1 MKCSRLPNMNRSR
14 RNRGKAMK
22 MKMKMKMAAES
33 KRRNQ
38 EPCEAMPRAPYLT
51 QHLIV
56 EILSKLPVK
65 ALLRFKCVSKRW
77 RSLISDPHFIKAHL
91 NQSLTTNS
99 NIQTQRILVAT
110 PFCPLRV
117 YTVSIGGSSDND
129 DDIDVAV
136 SKIDFLFKNINNP
149 STHHAWEIIGSCHG
163 LICMVNEFGLICVF
177 NPSTRESKL
186 IRDCGDHPR
195 GGVVGFAYDHCSD
208 DYKLLKI
215 SRCNGVYVYSLRNC
229 SCWRKIHDF
238 TKYSVISK
246 GTQLNGAIHW
256 VCLEGS
262 DDKPSEIA
270 VFRLEDE
277 KLWTIPLPA
286 AASIT
291 SFNDAVEL
299 GVFDGCLCI
308 VACGADNAFCWV
320 MREYGVNQSWAK
332 LDIKLPYYFHILQ
345 PLATLRRRNDEEE
358 DMCLIDFEK
367 FVLYNTREGTSRD
380 LLIAD
385 GAPFVN
391 ANAISYVD
399 TLLSPLMNHVIIT

>member
-1 MKCSRLPNMNRSR
+1 M
-14 RNRGKAMK
+14 A
-22 MKMKMKMAAES
+22 MKMKMAAEI

-117 YTVSIGGSSDND
+117 YTVSFGGSSDND
-129 DDIDVAV
+129 DDDIDVAY
-136 SKIDFLFKNINNP
+136 
-149 STHHAWEIIGSCHG
+149 G
-163 LICMVNEFGLICVF
+163 
-177 NPSTRESKL
+177 
-186 IRDCGDHPR
+186 
-195 GGVVGFAYDHCSD
+195 
-208 DYKLLKI
+208 
-215 SRCNGVYVYSLRNC
+215 
-229 SCWRKIHDF
+229 
-238 TKYSVISK
+238 VISK
-246 GTQLNGAIHW
+246 GAQLNGAIHW

-308 VACGADNAFCWV
+308 VACGGDNAFCWA
-320 MREYGVNQSWAK
+320 MREYGVNQYWAK
-332 LDIKLPYYFHILQ
+332 LHIKLPYYFHMLQ
-345 PLATLRRRNDEEE
+345 PLTTLRRRNDEEE
-358 DMCLIDFEK
+358 DTCLIDFEK
-367 FVLYNTREGTSRD
+367 FVLYNTRGN
-380 LLIAD
+380 
-385 GAPFVN
+385 F
-391 ANAISYVD
+391 
-399 TLLSPLMNHVIIT
+399 